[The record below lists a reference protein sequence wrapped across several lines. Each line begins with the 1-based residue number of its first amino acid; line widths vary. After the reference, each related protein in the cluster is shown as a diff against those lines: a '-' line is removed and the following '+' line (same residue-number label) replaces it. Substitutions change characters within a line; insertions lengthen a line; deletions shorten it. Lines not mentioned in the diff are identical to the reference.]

1 MAVTFT
7 TWQALYL
14 TMLDVAAQF
23 YGGQLSVAEYTINT
37 GGSSRQLRYRTEKEF
52 RDGLEYVRKQAQ
64 AEASGLSATAVTPA
78 VGRTYAKNTGGR
90 W

>member
-14 TMLDVAAQF
+14 AMLDVAASF
-23 YGGQLSVAEYTINT
+23 YGGQLSVAEYTVNT
-37 GGSSRQLRYRTEKEF
+37 GGASRQLRYRTEKEF

-64 AEASGLSATAVTPA
+64 AEAAGLSATSFTAPSL
-78 VGRTYAKNTGGR
+78 RTYARNGGR
-90 W
+90 G